1 MIIYFGF
8 AILKDEKKLNV
19 AKPFLTLNN
28 ALIISVGNILLYRWK
43 SFKKSSHCLV

>member
-1 MIIYFGF
+1 MKIYGF
-8 AILKDEKKLNV
+8 AILKRWKKLNV

-43 SFKKSSHCLV
+43 SFKVRSRCLN